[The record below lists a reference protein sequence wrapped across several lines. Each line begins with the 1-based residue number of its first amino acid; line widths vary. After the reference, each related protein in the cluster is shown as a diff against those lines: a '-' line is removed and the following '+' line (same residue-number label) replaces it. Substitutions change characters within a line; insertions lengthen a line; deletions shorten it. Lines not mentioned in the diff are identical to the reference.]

1 MRTQLLCTFTQKPNL
16 SDAIDIIVDTYAVL
30 YSKVFVL
37 KEVGNPNDLMCTYN
51 IDASGNFDMMDNTIS
66 LHRKKN
72 TNTLYTINA
81 LNNLIRLLNN
91 GVLDTSYQVDWENYR
106 NTMLLTNDEGLR
118 KIKTEIEEVIYL
130 NQKNN

>member
-1 MRTQLLCTFTQKPNL
+1 MRTQLLCTFTQKPTL
-16 SDAIDIIVDTYAVL
+16 DDSVSLIVDTYAVL
-30 YSKVFVL
+30 YGKIFVL
-37 KEVGNPNDLMCTYN
+37 KETGNDNDLMCTYN
-51 IDASGNFDMMDNTIS
+51 IDASGDFSIMDNTIS

-81 LNNLIRLLNN
+81 LNNLIKLLNN

-118 KIKTEIEEVIYL
+118 RINTEIEDVIYI
-130 NQKNN
+130 Q

>member
-1 MRTQLLCTFTQKPNL
+1 
-16 SDAIDIIVDTYAVL
+16 
-30 YSKVFVL
+30 
-37 KEVGNPNDLMCTYN
+37 
-51 IDASGNFDMMDNTIS
+51 MMDNTIS

-118 KIKTEIEEVIYL
+118 KIKTEIEEVIHL
-130 NQKNN
+130 NKNS